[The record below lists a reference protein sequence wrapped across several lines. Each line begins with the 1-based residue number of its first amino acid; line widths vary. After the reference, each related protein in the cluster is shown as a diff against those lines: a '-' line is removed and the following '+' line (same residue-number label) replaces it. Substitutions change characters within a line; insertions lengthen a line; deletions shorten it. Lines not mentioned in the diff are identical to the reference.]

1 MSETAMKLDPVQASR
16 ASAPHATDDSV
27 DWLSGLATVLAR
39 ATRVAVRLRPDGL
52 LELSDR
58 GEVLGYVEYV
68 RPIYV
73 AHVGDCPQ
81 FAVEVGQRST
91 LAAAVDDVRR
101 HQNDRSAES
110 LSSEQ
115 RGERR

>member
-1 MSETAMKLDPVQASR
+1 MGDMRTAMTQSRPALDES
-16 ASAPHATDDSV
+16 TG
-27 DWLSGLATVLAR
+27 WLAGLAAVLAQ

-68 RPIYV
+68 NPVYV

-81 FAVEVGQRST
+81 FAVEIGQRTT

-101 HQNDRSAES
+101 HHGAV
-110 LSSEQ
+110 LEQ
-115 RGERR
+115 R

>member
-1 MSETAMKLDPVQASR
+1 MGETSTAKTRDRSG
-16 ASAPHATDDSV
+16 V
-27 DWLSGLATVLAR
+27 DETGWLSGLASVLAQ

-68 RPIYV
+68 TPVYV
-73 AHVGDCPQ
+73 AYVGECPQ

-101 HQNDRSAES
+101 HQAALLD
-110 LSSEQ
+110 Q
-115 RGERR
+115 R

>member
-1 MSETAMKLDPVQASR
+1 
-16 ASAPHATDDSV
+16 
-27 DWLSGLATVLAR
+27 
-39 ATRVAVRLRPDGL
+39 
-52 LELSDR
+52 
-58 GEVLGYVEYV
+58 VEYV
-68 RPIYV
+68 RQIYV

-101 HQNDRSAES
+101 HQNDRSVES

>member
-1 MSETAMKLDPVQASR
+1 MSETRVAAKQGRSAHDETAWLAELAS
-16 ASAPHATDDSV
+16 
-27 DWLSGLATVLAR
+27 VLAQ

-58 GEVLGYVEYV
+58 GEVLGYVEFV
-68 RPIYV
+68 KPVYV

-81 FAVEVGQRST
+81 FAVEVGQRAT

-101 HQNDRSAES
+101 HSVMAE
-110 LSSEQ
+110 Q
-115 RGERR
+115 

>member
-1 MSETAMKLDPVQASR
+1 MGETRTAATQRRSSLDESPGWLAELAS
-16 ASAPHATDDSV
+16 
-27 DWLSGLATVLAR
+27 VLAQ

-58 GEVLGYVEYV
+58 GDVLGYVEYV
-68 RPIYV
+68 NPVYV
-73 AHVGDCPQ
+73 AHVGECPQ

-101 HQNDRSAES
+101 HQSAV
-110 LSSEQ
+110 LEQ
-115 RGERR
+115 R

>member
-1 MSETAMKLDPVQASR
+1 MSHTKTEEPATAQKRTRS
-16 ASAPHATDDSV
+16 HHDDTTG
-27 DWLSGLATVLAR
+27 WLSELASVLAQ

-58 GEVLGYVEYV
+58 GEVLGYVEFV
-68 RPIYV
+68 KPVYV

-81 FAVEVGQRST
+81 FAVEVGQRAT

-101 HQNDRSAES
+101 HSVMAD
-110 LSSEQ
+110 Q
-115 RGERR
+115 R

>member
-1 MSETAMKLDPVQASR
+1 MSETLDTR
-16 ASAPHATDDSV
+16 GRSALDATT
-27 DWLSGLATVLAR
+27 DWLAGLAAVLAH

-68 RPIYV
+68 SPVYV

-101 HQNDRSAES
+101 HSAV
-110 LSSEQ
+110 LEQ
-115 RGERR
+115 R